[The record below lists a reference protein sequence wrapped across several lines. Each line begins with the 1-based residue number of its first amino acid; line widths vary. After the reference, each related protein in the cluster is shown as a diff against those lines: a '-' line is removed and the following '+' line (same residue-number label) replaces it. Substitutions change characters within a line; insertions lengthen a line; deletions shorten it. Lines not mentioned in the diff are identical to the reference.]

1 MKADARTVAV
11 GRASSNPRATRER
24 EVGPLNNS
32 NPNSTVKV
40 SRHLWEY
47 DHPFYCAEGNYYTS
61 GDQWDEVY
69 TSYDSWADF
78 IAEWGDTDPDLNLV
92 FRWDWIKSN
101 PDDYEPDDGAIR
113 VPEDKLL
120 VFWVLQRKAL
130 LRTTVCAVTAAD
142 EPAVRAW
149 LADRAKAIAA
159 IWEPI
164 SLTHS
169 GERR

>member
-24 EVGPLNNS
+24 EVGPLTNS

-47 DHPFYCAEGNYYTS
+47 DHPFYCAEGNYYAS

-78 IAEWGDTDPDLNLV
+78 MAEWGDTDPDLNLV
-92 FRWDWIKSN
+92 FRWDWIKS
-101 PDDYEPDDGAIR
+101 DDYEPDDGAIC
-113 VPEDKLL
+113 VPEDKLFI
-120 VFWVLQRKAL
+120 FWVLQRKAL

-142 EPAVRAW
+142 EPSVRAW